1 MHRHAQVGRV
11 LTSNLHLVCRN
22 GSCLLVNL
30 RKLLSFRSPSR
41 SFGSIWPAVSTDG
54 DESLTGIVRPQ
65 NYLIDSYLLHAASV
79 LAANS
84 VLRSLFGVA
93 FPLFV
98 SNMYA
103 NLGEWNLRFDLAR
116 VVSLITILP

>member
-1 MHRHAQVGRV
+1 
-11 LTSNLHLVCRN
+11 
-22 GSCLLVNL
+22 L
-30 RKLLSFRSPSR
+30 RIAL
-41 SFGSIWPAVSTDG
+41 
-54 DESLTGIVRPQ
+54 Q

-103 NLGEWNLRFDLAR
+103 NLGEFGYFKNTRCHFCSQRFSCRGELGQYVGRILGFGLCPDAFVRITGMFCFFLNTRADYGRHILRTAVFSSNTGMRSA
-116 VVSLITILP
+116 